1 MITLKESIL
10 SRSSHGGGRFKT
22 MTMIENWLK
31 EYNIENYNINY
42 DLTIDVEE
50 NINFLNK
57 NITKFPDYIQ
67 FGEVKGNFDCSS
79 NNLISL
85 KGCPKYVDGFF
96 NCSYNKLTSLEG
108 APKEVGVDF
117 FCHYNKLTS
126 LEGAPKEV
134 GGTFYCFNN
143 KLTSLEG
150 APERIGGDFDCSSN
164 QLTSLEGAPKEVGG
178 DFDCS
183 RNEVQFIRKDIK
195 KICNVKGVVRIK

>member
-1 MITLKESIL
+1 MKTLKESIL
-10 SRSSHGGGRFKT
+10 NRSSHGGGRFKT

-50 NINFLNK
+50 NIKFLNK

-67 FGEVKGNFDCSS
+67 FGEVKGNFDCSN

-96 NCSYNKLTSLEG
+96 NCS
-108 APKEVGVDF
+108 
-117 FCHYNKLTS
+117 YNKLTS

-178 DFDCS
+178 DFECR
-183 RNEVQFIRKDIK
+183 RNDVQFIRKDIK

>member
-1 MITLKESIL
+1 MKTLKESIL

-50 NINFLNK
+50 NIKFLNK

-67 FGEVKGNFDCSS
+67 FGEVKGNFDCSN

-108 APKEVGVDF
+108 APEK
-117 FCHYNKLTS
+117 
-126 LEGAPKEV
+126 V
-134 GGTFYCFNN
+134 GGYFNCN
-143 KLTSLEG
+143 NNSVRFTKDDV
-150 APERIGGDFDCSSN
+150 R
-164 QLTSLEGAPKEVGG
+164 EV
-178 DFDCS
+178 
-183 RNEVQFIRKDIK
+183 
-195 KICNVKGVVRIK
+195 CNVKGSINC